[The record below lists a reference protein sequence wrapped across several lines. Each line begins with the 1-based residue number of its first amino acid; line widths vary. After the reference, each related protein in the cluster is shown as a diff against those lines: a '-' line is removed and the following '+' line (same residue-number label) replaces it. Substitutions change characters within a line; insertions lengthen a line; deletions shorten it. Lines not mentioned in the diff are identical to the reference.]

1 MKRYKKLW
9 FALILSMAVIAGQ
22 SINANTKVEAQ
33 GISLTPNLTCT
44 AYNSTN
50 IFTTSGYKGQCTW
63 FVYGRVLEKL
73 NIKLPTEFY
82 GNAIDWW
89 GSNIK
94 DKVYNYGSEPK
105 ADSIIVW
112 SGGNSG
118 SGHVGY
124 VEKVEGDLV
133 YFNEGNFSVRGNYQG
148 NVEVLSKEAI
158 KNRGNIF
165 LKGYI
170 YVKEKYVTP
179 SSNVTL
185 SGQVSLR
192 SNNPLLSVR
201 KGAGTSFG
209 IIGNLQNKINV
220 NILGKSANWY
230 KIKFANS
237 TGYICGDYVTLTQ
250 KVVPVI
256 KVGTVKLTCKTS
268 TLNVRVSPNGAVSN
282 ILRNGNKVNIIGQ
295 NGDFYKITYG
305 KITGYASIKYI
316 SIV

>member
-1 MKRYKKLW
+1 MKRYKKLC
-9 FALILSMAVIAGQ
+9 FALILSMVVIVGQ
-22 SINANTKVEAQ
+22 GINANTKVEAQ
-33 GISLTPNLTCT
+33 GISLTPNLICS
-44 AYNSTN
+44 AYNSNN

-73 NIKLPTEFY
+73 NIKLSTQFY
-82 GNAIDWW
+82 GNAINWW

-124 VEKVEGDLV
+124 VEKVEGNLV
-133 YFNEGNFSVRGNYQG
+133 YFNEGNFNVRGNYQG
-148 NVEVLSKEAI
+148 KVEVLSKEAI

-170 YVKEKYVTP
+170 YAKEKYVNT

-185 SGQVSLR
+185 SGQVNLR
-192 SNNPLLSVR
+192 SNNSSLSVR
-201 KGAGTSFG
+201 KGAGTSFAVVG
-209 IIGNLQNKINV
+209 SLPNKSNV
-220 NILGKSANWY
+220 NILGSSANWY
-230 KIKFANS
+230 KIKFVNS
-237 TGYICGDYVTLTQ
+237 TGYVSADFVTLTQ
-250 KVVPVI
+250 KAAPAI
-256 KVGTVKLTCKTS
+256 KVGTVKLACKTS
-268 TLNVRVSPNGAVSN
+268 TLNVRVSPNGSISN
-282 ILRNGNKVNIIGQ
+282 TLRYGNKVNIIGQ

-316 SIV
+316 SII